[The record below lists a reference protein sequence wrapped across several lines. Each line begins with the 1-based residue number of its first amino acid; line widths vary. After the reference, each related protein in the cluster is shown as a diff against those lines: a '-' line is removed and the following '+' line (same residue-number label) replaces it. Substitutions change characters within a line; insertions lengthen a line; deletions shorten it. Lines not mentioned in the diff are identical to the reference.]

1 MKGEDDGS
9 TEGEDETAG
18 FSAEGTG
25 EETEMLGSLPAHPV
39 RIKET
44 KKRMAMARLA
54 LEDIFT
60 EDSFLTINDINLKK
74 VYHKAS
80 LFPILF
86 SRESGIA
93 GKGKKEYHR
102 ENKGRSE
109 EAL

>member
-18 FSAEGTG
+18 FSAEGTE
-25 EETEMLGSLPAHPV
+25 EETEMLGCLPAHPV

-44 KKRMAMARLA
+44 KKRMARARLA

-74 VYHKAS
+74 S
-80 LFPILF
+80 IPQ
-86 SRESGIA
+86 GIA
-93 GKGKKEYHR
+93 FSHIVFTGKRHCGKR
-102 ENKGRSE
+102 EKRVS
-109 EAL
+109 